1 MEEGGPGGREGG
13 VMSNLKC
20 KEDEVHMSN
29 LVISLLARQPR
40 VFVTWSEHHHPPPL
54 KLWFRA
60 CVHNALLNY
69 SSFPLA
75 CECVKL
81 HALLIATYYALTT
94 LFLRMR
100 NFIYIDHSYFRHY
113 NPPPPPF
120 LRVISVFAFCCFF
133 VHSISLQFLVLSLV
147 CPLLPFLL

>member
-29 LVISLLARQPR
+29 LVISLLARRPR

-75 CECVKL
+75 CECVKR
-81 HALLIATYYALTT
+81 HALLIATYSALTT
-94 LFLRMR
+94 LFLKDAKLHLH
-100 NFIYIDHSYFRHY
+100 YVYFTLTI
-113 NPPPPPF
+113 PTF
-120 LRVISVFAFCCFF
+120 DTIT
-133 VHSISLQFLVLSLV
+133 
-147 CPLLPFLL
+147 PLLPLFSESFQSLLSVASLSTVSHFNFLFCSMY